1 MTFSAPP
8 GLLFGKAIYTV
19 LRWLF
24 MTNTLSASSL
34 SKEQQQRLDQLLAEL
49 EPGQMSWLSGYLAG
63 YCAASGSTPQALPV
77 TSAPAPNG
85 SELTILFGS
94 QSGNAE
100 GVAEQLAARAAE
112 KGVAAKVV
120 DLTDYK
126 PKQLKQAQFLAVV
139 TSTQGEG
146 DPPDNALDF
155 HEFLMSK
162 KAPKLGQLRYSVL
175 GLGDSSYERF
185 CQTGKDF
192 DQRLAQLGASSL
204 AERVDCDVDYEDLA
218 EQWIER
224 VLEAVASEGGAFQSV
239 ASATPASAPVSPYG
253 RKNPLQAT
261 ILTNQLLNG
270 QGSDKEVRHI
280 ELSLEDSGLQYKPG
294 DALAVFPENSPELV
308 SQLLSVLEF
317 ASEVPVDINGE
328 SGTLGE
334 ALTRHREI
342 TLLTPPLVKQWAEL
356 AGQEELSA
364 LADNAGELRDWMEGR
379 DLLDLVQC
387 WPVPSLEPQQL
398 VNLLR
403 KLPPRLYSISS
414 SQAAEEGEV
423 HITVAAVRY
432 RSHDR
437 NREGVASTWLADRLE
452 EGATVPVYIDPN
464 KNFALPDNDEAPI
477 IMIGPGTGV
486 APFRAFMQDRE
497 ERNAQGDNWLV
508 FGDRRF
514 RSDFL
519 YQSEWLKW
527 RRDGLLTRLDVA
539 FSRDQDEKRYVQH
552 CLREQGAEVW
562 AWLERGASLY
572 VCGDAERMAPDV
584 HQALKDIVREQGSK
598 TAEQAED
605 YLRQLNRDK
614 RYQRDVY

>member
-1 MTFSAPP
+1 M
-8 GLLFGKAIYTV
+8 AINDV
-19 LRWLF
+19 FRWLF
-24 MTNTLSASSL
+24 MTNNLSSSPLSA
-34 SKEQQQRLDQLLAEL
+34 EQQQRLGQLLAEL
-49 EPGQMSWLSGYLAG
+49 GSDQIYWLAGYLAG
-63 YCAASGSTPQALPV
+63 YCFSNSPSATAPQA
-77 TSAPAPNG
+77 SAVG
-85 SELTILFGS
+85 GRELTILFGS
-94 QSGNAE
+94 QTGNAE
-100 GVAEQLAARAAE
+100 GVAEQLAVRAAE

-120 DLTDYK
+120 DLADYK
-126 PKQLKQAQFLAVV
+126 PKQLKQAQFLALV

-155 HEFLMSK
+155 HEFLMGK
-162 KAPKLGQLRYSVL
+162 KAPKLDQLRYSVL
-175 GLGDSSYERF
+175 GLGDSSYQHF
-185 CQTGKDF
+185 CQTGRDF
-192 DQRLAQLGASSL
+192 DQRLAELGASRL

-224 VLEAVASEGGAFQSV
+224 VLEAVASEAGASQPV
-239 ASATPASAPVSPYG
+239 ASATTAVGSTAASLYS
-253 RKNPLQAT
+253 RKNPFQAT

-270 QGSDKEVRHI
+270 RGSDKEVRHI
-280 ELSLEDSGLQYKPG
+280 EFSLEDSGLQYKPG
-294 DALAVFPENSPELV
+294 DALAVCPENSPALV
-308 SQLLSVLEF
+308 SQLLSALDF
-317 ASEVPVDINGE
+317 DSEAPVDINGVA
-328 SGTLGE
+328 GTLGE
-334 ALTRHREI
+334 ALARHREI
-342 TLLTPPLVKQWAEL
+342 TLLTPPLIKQWAEL

-364 LADNAGELRDWMEGR
+364 LADNAGELRDWTGGR
-379 DLLDLVQC
+379 DLLDLVQR
-387 WPVPSLEPQQL
+387 WPVPSLQPQQL

-414 SQAAEEGEV
+414 SQAAEEDEV

-432 RSHDR
+432 RSHERD
-437 NREGVASTWLADRLE
+437 REGVASTWLADRLE

-464 KNFALPDNDEAPI
+464 KNFALPDNDEAPV
-477 IMIGPGTGV
+477 IMVGPGTGV
-486 APFRAFMQDRE
+486 APFRAFMQERE
-497 ERNAQGDNWLV
+497 ERGATGDNWLI

-539 FSRDQDEKRYVQH
+539 FSRDQQEKRYVQH

-572 VCGDAERMAPDV
+572 VCGDAEHMAPDV
-584 HQALKDIVREQGSK
+584 HQALLDIVCEQGCK